1 MTAWRQ
7 VRGRI
12 PGQKHPGDPVAE
24 VSHPVRPVTRDD
36 PHRTD
41 CLSPLTHG
49 RLLFRSVPFVRSFV
63 LSPSSFL
70 FPLEI
75 NFSRY
80 SEKPNASTS
89 ARTPCVVS
97 FSVVCCRC
105 VCCCCRRRFCLSL
118 HPLSFIVY
126 PRAGTLTRSLSF
138 VRAPGASATW
148 GTDRRAEDEGRGRG
162 QRTTTRA
169 RARAEMEAACVCSTP
184 MAPMTRHRAGGIKV
198 AASRSFP
205 VSRPD
210 SWAHGFHIDAWVWG
224 SVRQHRSVQL
234 RTHPSCGSSG
244 P

>member
-1 MTAWRQ
+1 LRGRPTRFPWCNPNRWGWSPSSDLSESGDTIRYDKFGSDWGRVLEWWMTAWRQ

-97 FSVVCCRC
+97 FSVVCCHC
-105 VCCCCRRRFCLSL
+105 VCLCCFCRRRFVFLCIVDFLL
-118 HPLSFIVY
+118 LSFILY
-126 PRAGTLTRSLSF
+126 PFPRAGTLF
-138 VRAPGASATW
+138 PIFRACPWSVSDVGHRPQVPYTAFPFPH
-148 GTDRRAEDEGRGRG
+148 
-162 QRTTTRA
+162 
-169 RARAEMEAACVCSTP
+169 MEAV
-184 MAPMTRHRAGGIKV
+184 
-198 AASRSFP
+198 
-205 VSRPD
+205 D
-210 SWAHGFHIDAWVWG
+210 
-224 SVRQHRSVQL
+224 
-234 RTHPSCGSSG
+234 
-244 P
+244 

>member
-1 MTAWRQ
+1 MRGRPTRFPWCNPNRWGWSPSSDLSESGDTIRYDKFGSDWGRVLEWWMTAWRQ

-97 FSVVCCRC
+97 FSVVCCHC
-105 VCCCCRRRFCLSL
+105 VCLCCFCRRRFVFLCILY
-118 HPLSFIVY
+118 PLSYTLEPAPLPVPY
-126 PRAGTLTRSLSF
+126 LLCVPPERQRRGAQTAGYR
-138 VRAPGASATW
+138 V
-148 GTDRRAEDEGRGRG
+148 
-162 QRTTTRA
+162 
-169 RARAEMEAACVCSTP
+169 
-184 MAPMTRHRAGGIKV
+184 
-198 AASRSFP
+198 
-205 VSRPD
+205 
-210 SWAHGFHIDAWVWG
+210 
-224 SVRQHRSVQL
+224 
-234 RTHPSCGSSG
+234 
-244 P
+244 